1 LKHTIK
7 KTAWNNNVI
16 SQYSYFI
23 MNRIFSFL
31 NSKPGSL
38 IIIVFAIAE
47 RIINVLYV
55 SFAGRDKMLLVLQSK
70 SLLDGKGLSI
80 PQYFTNNL
88 ETPVYDFTPFWPPG
102 YPVLL
107 APLLKIFNYDVYWST
122 TIFDII
128 VSIAFIFLV
137 RKIALQLNFPLAA
150 ANILTLIA
158 GCFEYPFIYE
168 SLPTDTISLVF
179 FLTGLLF
186 VLQIAVSEKFLWGKL
201 LLAAFFLFL
210 PYVFRYS
217 YPPLSAAVPL
227 GIIILGLMNRNRL
240 LVKKGIWVFIIT
252 AALIAVFTIF
262 LNATTGSAGYILKT
276 ERGLFP
282 ENLIHWH
289 PFVTASFI
297 NLPFLTSQANKIA
310 GLSLNQTL
318 TILEIINA
326 IIVFVI
332 IALFLYLLFK
342 KKFFLS
348 PDKFN
353 IYLFLGFIIS
363 AATCLSLGYL
373 SFTYQIQNL
382 FQHSWNYIGESRY
395 YAFIHVFLQ
404 TVFVGWVFLYPAA
417 WKKSLFQ
424 KAIIFI
430 FAALFF
436 IEVVHNIYFNTK
448 VAFNFRE
455 YKSTHYKELD
465 FAYFNS
471 LIDSVIKKN
480 PDADIVVASDNDHF
494 NPYTAAFLDKKGIFD
509 GVNLNRILPKVK
521 KRTILLV
528 ALYDYELP
536 AYNAFLSNNNVK
548 FLNRVL
554 SSNYYM
560 IELSP

>member
-7 KTAWNNNVI
+7 KTAWSNNVY
-16 SQYSYFI
+16 SPYSYFI
-23 MNRIFSFL
+23 MNRIVSFL
-31 NSKPGSL
+31 NTKTATV
-38 IIIVFAIAE
+38 IIIIIALTE

-70 SLLDGKGLSI
+70 SLLDGNGLSI
-80 PQYFTNNL
+80 PQYFTGNL

-107 APLLKIFNYDVYWST
+107 APFLKIFNYDVYWAT
-122 TIFDII
+122 TTFDII

-137 RKIALQLNFPLAA
+137 RKIALYLNFPLAA

-179 FLTGLLF
+179 FLIGLLLI
-186 VLQIAVSEKFLWGKL
+186 LQIAMSKNLFWGKL
-201 LLAAFFLFL
+201 FLAAFFLFL
-210 PYVFRYS
+210 PCMFRYS
-217 YPPLSAAVPL
+217 YPPLSVAVPVA
-227 GIIILGLMNRNRL
+227 IIILGLVNKNRL
-240 LVKKGIWVFIIT
+240 MVKKGIMIFSIT
-252 AALIAVFTIF
+252 CVLIAAFTLL

-276 ERGLFP
+276 ERGFFP

-289 PFVTASFI
+289 SFVTASFI
-297 NLPFLTSQANKIA
+297 NLPFLTSQTNKIA

-318 TILEIINA
+318 SIVEIINF
-326 IIVFVI
+326 IMVCVI
-332 IALFLYLLFK
+332 IALFFYFLFK
-342 KKFFLS
+342 KKFFTI
-348 PDKFN
+348 PDKFKF
-353 IYLFLGFIIS
+353 YLFMGFIIS
-363 AATCLSLGYL
+363 AAICLSLAYL
-373 SFTYQIQNL
+373 SLTYQIQNL

-395 YAFIHVFLQ
+395 YSFVHVFLQ
-404 TVFVGWVFLYPAA
+404 TAFVGWVFLYPA

-424 KAIIFI
+424 KVIV
-430 FAALFF
+430 FAFSALLF
-436 IEVVHNIYFNTK
+436 IEVGHNIYFNTK

-480 PDADIVVASDNDHF
+480 PDADIIVASDNDHF
-494 NPYTAAFLDKKGIFD
+494 NPYTAAFLNKKGVFD
-509 GVNLNRILPKVK
+509 GINLNEKLPQVK
-521 KRTILLV
+521 KRTILLLV
-528 ALYDYELP
+528 IYDYELP
-536 AYNAFLSNNNVK
+536 AYNSFLSNNNVQ

-560 IELSP
+560 MELNP

>member
-1 LKHTIK
+1 
-7 KTAWNNNVI
+7 
-16 SQYSYFI
+16 
-23 MNRIFSFL
+23 MNRILSFL
-31 NSKPGSL
+31 NTKTASV
-38 IIIVFAIAE
+38 IIIIFAVAV
-47 RIINVLYV
+47 RIINVLYA

-70 SLLDGKGLSI
+70 SLLDGNGLSI
-80 PQYFTNNL
+80 PQYFTSNL

-122 TIFDII
+122 TTFDII

-137 RKIALQLNFPLAA
+137 RKIALHLNFPIAA
-150 ANILTLIA
+150 ANILTLVA

-179 FLTGLLF
+179 FLTGLLLI
-186 VLQIAVSEKFLWGKL
+186 LQIAASGNFLWGKL
-201 LLAAFFLFL
+201 FLAAVFLFF
-210 PYVFRYS
+210 PCVFRYS

-227 GIIILGLMNRNRL
+227 GIIILGLINKNRL
-240 LVKKGIWVFIIT
+240 LVKKGVLIFIIT
-252 AALIAVFTIF
+252 SALIAGFTIF

-276 ERGLFP
+276 ERGIFP

-326 IIVFVI
+326 IIVLLL

-342 KKFFLS
+342 KKFFNS
-348 PDKFN
+348 SDKFK
-353 IYLFLGFIIS
+353 IYLFIGFIVSS
-363 AATCLSLGYL
+363 AICLSLAYL
-373 SFTYQIQNL
+373 SFTYQIQSL

-395 YAFIHVFLQ
+395 YAFVHVFLQ
-404 TVFVGWVFLYPAA
+404 TAFFGWVFLYPA

-424 KAIIFI
+424 KAFIFG
-430 FAALFF
+430 FAALLF
-436 IEVVHNIYFNTK
+436 IEVSHNIYFNTK
-448 VAFNFRE
+448 VAINFRE
-455 YKSTHYKELD
+455 YKSAHYKELD

-509 GVNLNRILPKVK
+509 GANLNRTLPKVK

-528 ALYDYELP
+528 VLYDYELP
-536 AYNAFLSNNNVK
+536 AYNSFLSNNNVQ
-548 FLNRVL
+548 FLKRVL

-560 IELSP
+560 MELTP